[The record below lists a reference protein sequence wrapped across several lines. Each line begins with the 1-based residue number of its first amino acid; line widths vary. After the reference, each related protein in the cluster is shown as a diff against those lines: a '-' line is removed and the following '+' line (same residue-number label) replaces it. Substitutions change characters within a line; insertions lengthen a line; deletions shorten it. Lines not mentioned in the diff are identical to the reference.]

1 MSNNHKNILVCVSG
15 LTPQIVSE
23 TFYCL
28 AVQKKIVIDEIYV
41 LTTKRGR
48 DVILG
53 IDDAHYTPK
62 SVLKKELINLCAKYK
77 IKMPLFE
84 NNDSHII
91 TAKEESLELS
101 DIRTDKHNILF
112 PNKTCE
118 FINKL
123 SSDPNSTLYCSIS
136 GGRKT
141 MGVHLAFALSLFGR
155 ENDKLLHV
163 LTSEENEFKGFYPVN
178 KKEDKALE
186 LAEIPFVRLRSVTL
200 LKDEKKS
207 KSKLKYAEIVKLTQ
221 NELHKVSDVNKLIIK
236 INEKEI
242 TYGDNTVKFEPQE
255 FAIYFKFAEQ
265 KVEGV
270 NKISIHHIISTEF
283 AYSLVDFIKE
293 NYEYYYFSE
302 EIKNPWWKSGFTA
315 ENFRSKRAKINKK
328 LSELFDDEIIKEDFL
343 ISSIKNYRETAY
355 HIKAAANKLK
365 IMY

>member
-1 MSNNHKNILVCVSG
+1 MSTKNILICVSG

-28 AVQKKIVIDEIYV
+28 TVKQKIKIDELYV
-41 LTTKRGR
+41 ITTKRGR

-53 IDDAHYTPK
+53 IDEAAFTPK
-62 SVLKKELINLCAKYK
+62 SSLKKELQNLCAKYK
-77 IKMPLFE
+77 VKMPAFD
-84 NNDSHII
+84 NNDTHII

-118 FINKL
+118 FVSKL

-178 KKEDKALE
+178 KKEDAALE
-186 LAEIPFVRLRSVTL
+186 LAEIPFVRLRSVAL
-200 LKDEKKS
+200 LKDEVKNKN
-207 KSKLKYAEIVKLTQ
+207 KLKYADIVKLTQ
-221 NELHKVSDVNKLIIK
+221 KQLHKISDTRKLILK
-236 INEKEI
+236 VNQKEI
-242 TYGDNTVKFEPQE
+242 SYGENKVKFEPLE
-255 FAIYFKFAEQ
+255 FAIYYKFVEQ
-265 KVEGV
+265 KLEGV
-270 NKISIHHIISTEF
+270 NKISIHTLISQEYAF
-283 AYSLVDFIKE
+283 SLADFIKE

-302 EIKNPWWKSGFTA
+302 ETKNPWWKKGFTA
-315 ENFRSKRAKINKK
+315 ENFRSKRAKINSK
-328 LSELFDDEIIKEDFL
+328 LSALFDDDIIKDEFL
-343 ISSIKNYRETAY
+343 ITSNKNYRETTY
-355 HIKAAANKLK
+355 NIKADTVK
-365 IMY
+365 IKIQY